1 MMRTILIAA
10 AIAFVLTAVTGKPI
24 IRWLQ
29 KEKFGQKILEIGPKW
44 HMNKQYTPT
53 MGGFMFMLGITVSML
68 AVGALL
74 GVFGWGMQGIGFF
87 SVLLL
92 ALAYGCVGFVDD
104 WAKIKK
110 KENAGLTPKQK
121 LILQVVVAGVFISL
135 VRLSGLLPGGANG
148 AVALPIPGTGVE
160 LHLPWIVYML
170 FAIFAIVAENNA
182 VNLTDGIDGLA
193 AGVTLPVSIFF
204 LAVGVVSNNLPVVVF
219 SAALAGGLAGFLIF
233 NFNPAKVFMGDTGSL
248 FLGGAV
254 AGLAFACDMPIVL
267 VLVGLIYVVETLS
280 DIIQVAYYK
289 KTKKPVL
296 DENGNPVRDKNG
308 NIRMEGKRI
317 FKKAPIHHHFQVS
330 GWSEK
335 KIVFVFGGITILM
348 CILAYIGVMPRY

>member
-1 MMRTILIAA
+1 MNTQLLLIIVLGSLLASFLIAA
-10 AIAFVLTAVTGKPI
+10 LIGRPLISYLHKMN
-24 IRWLQ
+24 
-29 KEKFGQKILEIGPKW
+29 FGQQILSYVPEHAGKA
-44 HMNKQYTPT
+44 NTPT
-53 MGGFMFMLGITVSML
+53 MGGFMFIISITITVIAINLIWVHPLDIQAFTVL
-68 AVGALL
+68 ALSLCYGL
-74 GVFGWGMQGIGFF
+74 IGFI
-87 SVLLL
+87 
-92 ALAYGCVGFVDD
+92 DD
-104 WAKIKK
+104 STKIRK
-110 KENAGLTPKQK
+110 KENAGLTSGQK
-121 LILQVVVAGVFISL
+121 FALQLVLALIFLTVLHRG
-135 VRLSGLLPGGANG
+135 GYLLPSFY
-148 AVALPIPGTGVE
+148 IPFVNVSID
-160 LHLPWIVYML
+160 LPWLVYVVIAAFIL
-170 FAIFAIVAENNA
+170 VGCNNA

-193 AGVTLPVSIFF
+193 AGVTLPVSFFF
-204 LAVGVVSNNLPVVVF
+204 LAVGVLSGNLPVIIF

-254 AGLAFACDMPIVL
+254 AGLAFACDMPLVL

-296 DENGNPVRDKNG
+296 DENGNPVRDKDG

-335 KIVFVFGGITILM
+335 KIVFIFGGITILM

>member
-1 MMRTILIAA
+1 MNTQLLLIIVLGSLLASFLIA
-10 AIAFVLTAVTGKPI
+10 VLIGRPLISYLHKMN
-24 IRWLQ
+24 
-29 KEKFGQKILEIGPKW
+29 FGQQILSYVPEHAGKA
-44 HMNKQYTPT
+44 NTPT
-53 MGGFMFMLGITVSML
+53 MGGFMFIISITITVVVVNLIWMRPLSIQAFTVL
-68 AVGALL
+68 VLSLCYGL
-74 GVFGWGMQGIGFF
+74 IGFI
-87 SVLLL
+87 
-92 ALAYGCVGFVDD
+92 DD
-104 WAKIKK
+104 STKIRK
-110 KENAGLTPKQK
+110 KENAGLTSGQK
-121 LILQVVVAGVFISL
+121 FALQLVLALIFLTVLHKG
-135 VRLSGLLPGGANG
+135 GYLLPSFY
-148 AVALPIPGTGVE
+148 IPFFNVSID
-160 LHLPWIVYML
+160 LPWLVYVVIAAFIL
-170 FAIFAIVAENNA
+170 VGCNNA

-204 LAVGVVSNNLPVVVF
+204 LVIGVVSSNLPVIIF

-267 VLVGLIYVVETLS
+267 VMVGLIYVVETLS
-280 DIIQVAYYK
+280 DIIQVTYYK
-289 KTKKPVL
+289 MTKKPVL